1 MNKHKIRQAIEII
14 IASSL
19 AIFLAVAIRLL
30 FFQTFVVTNNSM
42 EPTFVEGDKILV
54 IKYPRLSKNI
64 HKSDV
69 IIFKDDIEGV
79 NIIKRVVGIGND
91 KIEIKNNALH
101 INDKMIENTL
111 GLFTEEDDL
120 LCTVESDSFFV
131 LGDNIKESRDSRYF
145 GTIKTNNVT
154 GKVFLI
160 FNPRS
165 NIQFF

>member
-1 MNKHKIRQAIEII
+1 MNKHKIKQVIEIVM
-14 IASSL
+14 ASSL
-19 AIFLAVAIRLL
+19 AIILAVTIRLL

-42 EPTFVEGDKILV
+42 EPTFIEGDKILV

-69 IIFKDDIEGV
+69 IIFRDELEKV
-79 NIIKRVVGIGND
+79 NIIKRVIGVGND

-120 LCTVESDSFFV
+120 LYTVENDSFFV

-145 GTIKTNNVT
+145 GTIKTNNVM

-165 NIQFF
+165 NIKFF